1 MKSKKTSEND
11 SQNATPE
18 GILETLRSF
27 CCHDNLEAIGA
38 FRRQKYRDAGD
49 FAVPAVPNKGRW
61 FLDPTSLSNVPL
73 NIQVCE
79 KTSS

>member
-38 FRRQKYRDAGD
+38 FRRQKYREAED
-49 FAVPAVPNKGRW
+49 FAVPAVLNKEDGSW
-61 FLDPTSLSNVPL
+61 TQHHFLMSH
-73 NIQVCE
+73 
-79 KTSS
+79 